1 MKPLCALSFFLA
13 GLLVGCASTSSRL
26 IAPARPPLNPAD
38 VRIYKAPPPHYQEIA
53 TIDATSGTSFFH
65 GSAQGE
71 AAAIEK
77 LKVEAAKV
85 GANGVLLTLV
95 GDRPNGSIGVGV
107 GGGGISGGRGG
118 ATAVSG
124 GASGGFPLVSN
135 GAQGV
140 AIYVP
145 NQR

>member
-1 MKPLCALSFFLA
+1 MKARCALALLLA
-13 GLLVGCASTSSRL
+13 GLLVGCASSSSRL
-26 IAPARPPLNPAD
+26 VGPAHPPLNPSE

-53 TIDATSGTSFFH
+53 TLDAISGTSFFH

-77 LKVEAAKV
+77 LRVEAAKV
-85 GANGVLLTLV
+85 GANGILLTLV

-135 GAQGV
+135 GAQGI